1 MIGSVQ
7 TSGAG
12 SVTGTSYHRG
22 MNPFE
27 RAEQAGTELIGRLGD
42 NFDAAVVLGSGWG
55 EVVRDLG
62 TVEAEVAAESVT
74 GFHPPSV
81 PGHGGTLSAVSVEGR
96 RVLVLAGRVHLY
108 EGHPPADVVHG
119 VRAAVAAGCSTVVLT
134 NAAGCMNP
142 AFGVGQPVLISD
154 HINLTGQSPLFGP
167 APPEGYAIRFTD
179 LTDLYSSR
187 IREAVRQIDPSIGEG
202 VYAGLVGP
210 HFETP
215 AEITMLARMGADLVG
230 MSTVL
235 EAIAVRH
242 LGAEVAGVSL
252 VTNAAA
258 GMGEAL
264 DHQEV
269 LDAGQA
275 AQSRVT
281 DVLSTVLRVL

>member
-1 MIGSVQ
+1 
-7 TSGAG
+7 
-12 SVTGTSYHRG
+12 

-27 RAEQAGTELIGRLGD
+27 SAEQAGTELIGRLGGS
-42 NFDAAVVLGSGWG
+42 FDAAVVLGSGW
-55 EVVRDLG
+55 
-62 TVEAEVAAESVT
+62 AEVAERLGAVDAAVPAETIT

-81 PGHGGTLSAVSVEGR
+81 PGHGGTLSAVSMGER
-96 RVLVLAGRVHLY
+96 RVLVMAGRVHLY
-108 EGHPPADVVHG
+108 EGHPPSDVVHG

-187 IREAVRQIDPSIGEG
+187 IREAVRQIDPTVGEG

-252 VTNAAA
+252 ITNAAA

-275 AQSRVT
+275 AKGRVT
-281 DVLSTVLRVL
+281 EVLSTVIRAL

>member
-1 MIGSVQ
+1 
-7 TSGAG
+7 
-12 SVTGTSYHRG
+12 
-22 MNPFE
+22 MNPFARAE
-27 RAEQAGTELIGRLGD
+27 RAGAELVERLGGR
-42 NFDAAVVLGSGWG
+42 FDAAVVLGSGW
-55 EVVRDLG
+55 
-62 TVEAEVAAESVT
+62 AEVAAGLGSVAEAIAAETIT
-74 GFHPPSV
+74 GFHSPSV
-81 PGHGGTLSAVSVEGR
+81 PGHGGTLRAVTVQDR
-96 RVLVLAGRVHLY
+96 RVLVMAGRVHLY
-108 EGHPPADVVHG
+108 EGHGPADVVHG

-134 NAAGCMNP
+134 NAAGGLNP
-142 AFGVGQPVLISD
+142 EFGVGQPVLISD

-167 APPEGYAIRFTD
+167 APPDGYAIRFTD

-187 IREAVRQIDPSIGEG
+187 VRDAVRRADPTVSEG

-215 AEITMLARMGADLVG
+215 AEIEMLARMGADLVG

-258 GMGEAL
+258 GMGGAL

-281 DVLSTVLRVL
+281 AVLRAVLGAL

>member
-1 MIGSVQ
+1 
-7 TSGAG
+7 
-12 SVTGTSYHRG
+12 

-27 RAEQAGTELIGRLGD
+27 RASKAGAELVEQLGGG
-42 NFDAAVVLGSGWG
+42 FDATVVLGSGWA
-55 EVVRDLG
+55 EVAEGLG
-62 TVEAEVAAESVT
+62 SVTGEVAAEAIT

-81 PGHGGTLSAVSVEGR
+81 PGHGGTLQAVTVGDR

-119 VRAAVAAGCSTVVLT
+119 VRAAVAAGCGTVVLT
-134 NAAGCMNP
+134 NAAGSLNP
-142 AFGVGQPVLISD
+142 ELEVGQPVLISD
-154 HINLTGQSPLFGP
+154 HINLTGQSPLSGP
-167 APPEGYAIRFTD
+167 APPDGYAIRFTD
-179 LTDLYSSR
+179 LTDLYSAR
-187 IREAVRQIDPSIGEG
+187 IRDAVRQVDPSVGEG

-215 AEITMLARMGADLVG
+215 AEISMLARMGADLVG

-242 LGAEVAGVSL
+242 VGVEVAGVSL

-258 GMGEAL
+258 GMGGAL

-269 LDAGQA
+269 LHAGQA
-275 AQSRVT
+275 ALSRVT
-281 DVLSTVLRVL
+281 DVLSTVIRVL

>member
-1 MIGSVQ
+1 
-7 TSGAG
+7 
-12 SVTGTSYHRG
+12 

-27 RAEQAGTELIGRLGD
+27 RAEQAGVELFERLGD
-42 NFDAAVVLGSGWG
+42 RFDAAVVLGSGWAD
-55 EVVRDLG
+55 VVQELG
-62 TVEAEVAAESVT
+62 TVEEVVASETVT
-74 GFHPPSV
+74 GFHQPSV
-81 PGHGGTLSAVSVEGR
+81 PGHGGTLSSVTVGDR
-96 RVLVLAGRVHLY
+96 RVLVMAGRVHLY
-108 EGHPPADVVHG
+108 EGHSPADVVHG

-167 APPEGYAIRFTD
+167 APPDGYAIRFTD

-187 IREAVRQIDPSIGEG
+187 IRGAVRLIDPSIGEG

-215 AEITMLARMGADLVG
+215 AEITMLARLGADLVG

-258 GMGEAL
+258 GMGGAL

-275 AQSRVT
+275 AQGRV
-281 DVLSTVLRVL
+281 SEVLRTVIQAL

>member
-1 MIGSVQ
+1 
-7 TSGAG
+7 
-12 SVTGTSYHRG
+12 

-27 RAEQAGTELIGRLGD
+27 RAERAGAELIERLGGG
-42 NFDAAVVLGSGWG
+42 FDAAVVLGSGWA
-55 EVVRDLG
+55 EVAEELG
-62 TVEAEVAAESVT
+62 TVDAVVAAESIT
-74 GFHPPSV
+74 GFHQPSV
-81 PGHGGTLSAVSVEGR
+81 PGHGGTLSAVTVDDR
-96 RVLVLAGRVHLY
+96 RVLVMAGRVHLY
-108 EGHPPADVVHG
+108 EGHPTADVVHG
-119 VRAAVAAGCSTVVLT
+119 VRAAVAAGCPTVVLT

-142 AFGVGQPVLISD
+142 EFGVGQPVLIRD

-179 LTDLYSSR
+179 LTDLYAAR
-187 IREAVRQIDPSIGEG
+187 IRETVLEVDPTVGEG

-258 GMGEAL
+258 GMGGAL

-269 LDAGQA
+269 LDAGQN
-275 AQSRVT
+275 AQGRVT
-281 DVLSTVLRVL
+281 EVLRTIIKVL

>member
-1 MIGSVQ
+1 
-7 TSGAG
+7 
-12 SVTGTSYHRG
+12 

-27 RAEQAGTELIGRLGD
+27 RAERAGAELVERLGGG
-42 NFDAAVVLGSGWG
+42 FAAAVVLGSGW
-55 EVVRDLG
+55 
-62 TVEAEVAAESVT
+62 AEVAVGLGAVDAAVAAETIT
-74 GFHPPSV
+74 GFHAPSV
-81 PGHGGTLSAVSVEGR
+81 PGHGGTLSAVSAGDK

-108 EGHPPADVVHG
+108 EGHSPADVVHG
-119 VRAAVAAGCSTVVLT
+119 VRAAVAAGCGTVVLT
-134 NAAGCMNP
+134 NAAGGINP
-142 AFGVGQPVLISD
+142 GYRVGQPVLISD

-167 APPEGYAIRFTD
+167 APPDGYAIRFTD
-179 LTDLYSSR
+179 LTDLYSVR
-187 IREAVRQIDPSIGEG
+187 IREAVRRADPSLAEG

-215 AEITMLARMGADLVG
+215 AEISMLAGMGVDLVG

-258 GMGEAL
+258 GMGAEL

-275 AQSRVT
+275 AQGRVT
-281 DVLSTVLRVL
+281 EVLSTVIEAL

>member
-1 MIGSVQ
+1 
-7 TSGAG
+7 
-12 SVTGTSYHRG
+12 

-27 RAEQAGTELIGRLGD
+27 RAEQAGAQLIERLGGS
-42 NFDAAVVLGSGWG
+42 FEAAVVLGSGWA
-55 EVVRDLG
+55 EVAQGLG
-62 TVEAEVAAESVT
+62 TVDAAVAAESIT

-81 PGHGGTLSAVSVEGR
+81 PGHGGTLSAVNVANR
-96 RVLVLAGRVHLY
+96 RVLVMAGRVHLY
-108 EGHPPADVVHG
+108 EGHPPSEVVHG

-154 HINLTGQSPLFGP
+154 HINLTGLSPLFGP

-187 IREAVRQIDPSIGEG
+187 IREAVRLMDPSVGEG

-258 GMGEAL
+258 GMGGAL

-275 AQSRVT
+275 AQSRIAA
-281 DVLSTVLRVL
+281 VLSTVIEVL

>member
-1 MIGSVQ
+1 M
-7 TSGAG
+7 
-12 SVTGTSYHRG
+12 
-22 MNPFE
+22 
-27 RAEQAGTELIGRLGD
+27 
-42 NFDAAVVLGSGWG
+42 
-55 EVVRDLG
+55 
-62 TVEAEVAAESVT
+62 
-74 GFHPPSV
+74 
-81 PGHGGTLSAVSVEGR
+81 R
-96 RVLVLAGRVHLY
+96 R
-108 EGHPPADVVHG
+108 
-119 VRAAVAAGCSTVVLT
+119 
-134 NAAGCMNP
+134 
-142 AFGVGQPVLISD
+142 
-154 HINLTGQSPLFGP
+154 
-167 APPEGYAIRFTD
+167 
-179 LTDLYSSR
+179 
-187 IREAVRQIDPSIGEG
+187 IDPTVGEG

-281 DVLSTVLRVL
+281 DVLSTVIRVL

>member
-1 MIGSVQ
+1 
-7 TSGAG
+7 
-12 SVTGTSYHRG
+12 
-22 MNPFE
+22 MNPFG
-27 RAEQAGTELIGRLGD
+27 RAEKAGAELVERLGGS
-42 NFDAAVVLGSGWG
+42 FEAAVVLGSGWA
-55 EVVRDLG
+55 EVARDLG

-81 PGHGGTLSAVSVEGR
+81 PGHGGTLSTVSVEGR
-96 RVLVLAGRVHLY
+96 RVLVMAGRVHLY

-281 DVLSTVLRVL
+281 DVLSTVIKVL

>member
-1 MIGSVQ
+1 
-7 TSGAG
+7 
-12 SVTGTSYHRG
+12 

-27 RAEQAGTELIGRLGD
+27 RASKAGAELVERLGGG
-42 NFDAAVVLGSGWG
+42 FDAAAVLGSGWA
-55 EVVRDLG
+55 EVAQGLG
-62 TVEAEVAAESVT
+62 AVEAEVAAETIT

-81 PGHGGTLSAVSVEGR
+81 PGHGGTLRAVVVEGR
-96 RVLVLAGRVHLY
+96 RVLVMAGRVHLY

-119 VRAAVAAGCSTVVLT
+119 VRAAVAAGCATVVLT

-179 LTDLYSSR
+179 LTDLYSPR
-187 IREAVRQIDPSIGEG
+187 IRDAVRRIDPSVGEG

-258 GMGEAL
+258 GMGAAL

-281 DVLSTVLRVL
+281 DILSTVIQVL

>member
-1 MIGSVQ
+1 
-7 TSGAG
+7 
-12 SVTGTSYHRG
+12 

-27 RAEQAGTELIGRLGD
+27 RASKAGAELVEQLGRG
-42 NFDAAVVLGSGWG
+42 FDAAVVLGSGW
-55 EVVRDLG
+55 
-62 TVEAEVAAESVT
+62 AEVAEGLGQVTAQVAAETIT

-81 PGHGGTLSAVSVEGR
+81 PGHGGTLSAVTSGDR

-108 EGHPPADVVHG
+108 EGHLPSDVVHG
-119 VRAAVAAGCSTVVLT
+119 VRAAVAAGCPAVVLT
-134 NAAGCMNP
+134 NAAGSLNP
-142 AFGVGQPVLISD
+142 EFRVGQPVLIRD
-154 HINLTGQSPLFGP
+154 HINLTGQSPLSGS
-167 APPEGYAIRFTD
+167 APPAGYAIRFTD
-179 LTDLYSSR
+179 LTDLYAAC
-187 IREAVRQIDPSIGEG
+187 IRDAVRQADPTVGEG

-215 AEITMLARMGADLVG
+215 AEISMLARMGADLVG

-258 GMGEAL
+258 GMGGAL

-281 DVLSTVLRVL
+281 AVLRTVIEVL

>member
-1 MIGSVQ
+1 
-7 TSGAG
+7 
-12 SVTGTSYHRG
+12 

-27 RAEQAGTELIGRLGD
+27 RASKAGVELVERLGGR
-42 NFDAAVVLGSGWG
+42 FDAAVVLGSGWA
-55 EVVRDLG
+55 EVAQGLG
-62 TVEAEVAAESVT
+62 AVGAEVAAETVT

-81 PGHGGTLSAVSVEGR
+81 PGHGGTLRAVTVKGR
-96 RVLVLAGRVHLY
+96 RVLVMAGRVHLY

-134 NAAGCMNP
+134 NAAGGMNP

-187 IREAVRQIDPSIGEG
+187 IRKAVRQIDPSVEEG

-215 AEITMLARMGADLVG
+215 AEITMLARMGASMVG

-258 GMGEAL
+258 GMGAAL

-275 AQSRVT
+275 AQDRVT
-281 DVLSTVLRVL
+281 DVLSTLIQVL

>member
-1 MIGSVQ
+1 
-7 TSGAG
+7 
-12 SVTGTSYHRG
+12 

-27 RAEQAGTELIGRLGD
+27 RAEQAGAELVGRMGGS
-42 NFDAAVVLGSGWG
+42 FEAAVVLGSGWAEAAG
-55 EVVRDLG
+55 GLG
-62 TVEAEVAAESVT
+62 SVEAEVAAETVT
-74 GFHPPSV
+74 GFHPPLV
-81 PGHGGTLSAVSVEGR
+81 PGHGATLRAMTVEGR
-96 RVLVLAGRVHLY
+96 RVLVMAGRVHLY

-119 VRAAVAAGCSTVVLT
+119 VRAAVSAGCSAVVLT
-134 NAAGCMNP
+134 NAAGGMNP

-154 HINLTGQSPLFGP
+154 HINLTGQSPLSGP
-167 APPEGYAIRFTD
+167 APPDGYAIRFTD
-179 LTDLYSSR
+179 LTDLYSPR
-187 IREAVRQIDPSIGEG
+187 IRQAIRQDTPSVGEG
-202 VYAGLVGP
+202 VYAGLAGP

-252 VTNAAA
+252 VTNPAA
-258 GMGEAL
+258 GRGGAL

-275 AQSRVT
+275 AQGQLAQ
-281 DVLSTVLRVL
+281 VLSSVINVL

>member
-1 MIGSVQ
+1 
-7 TSGAG
+7 
-12 SVTGTSYHRG
+12 

-27 RAEQAGTELIGRLGD
+27 RAQRAGAELIERLGGE
-42 NFDAAVVLGSGWG
+42 FDAAVVLGSGWA
-55 EVVRDLG
+55 EVAESLG
-62 TVEAEVAAESVT
+62 TVTGQVAAEAIT

-81 PGHGGTLSAVSVEGR
+81 PGHGGTLRAVTAAGR
-96 RVLVLAGRVHLY
+96 RVLVMAGRVHLY

-142 AFGVGQPVLISD
+142 AWDVGQPVLISD

-167 APPEGYAIRFTD
+167 SPPEGYAIRFTD

-187 IREAVRQIDPSIGEG
+187 IRQAVRRIDPSVSEG

-252 VTNAAA
+252 AANAAA
-258 GMGEAL
+258 GMGAPL

-269 LDAGQA
+269 LDAGHA
-275 AQSRVT
+275 AQSRVAG
-281 DVLSTVLRVL
+281 VLSTVIGVL

>member
-1 MIGSVQ
+1 
-7 TSGAG
+7 
-12 SVTGTSYHRG
+12 

-27 RAEQAGTELIGRLGD
+27 RAEQAGAELVERLGGR
-42 NFDAAVVLGSGWG
+42 FDAAVVLGSGWADVAKG
-55 EVVRDLG
+55 LG
-62 TVEAEVAAESVT
+62 TVEAEVAAETIT

-81 PGHGGTLSAVSVEGR
+81 PGHGGTLSLVTVGDR
-96 RVLVLAGRVHLY
+96 RVLVMAGRVHHY

-119 VRAAVAAGCSTVVLT
+119 VRAAVAAGCAAVVLT
-134 NAAGCMNP
+134 NAAGGINP
-142 AFGVGQPVLISD
+142 AFGVGQPVLIRD
-154 HINLTGQSPLFGP
+154 HINLTGQSPLSGP

-179 LTDLYSSR
+179 LTDLYADR
-187 IREAVRQIDPSIGEG
+187 IRDAVRQADPSVGEG

-215 AEITMLARMGADLVG
+215 AEISMLAGMGADLVG

-258 GMGEAL
+258 GMGGAL

-281 DVLSTVLRVL
+281 AVLGSVIEAL